1 MTHRITKGLS
11 NLLQFPL
18 TIEDYVHRIGRTG
31 RAGKEGKA
39 ITLFTEHDKAHSG
52 SCVMLLF
59 LQDESSLRMV
69 LTLPVLRLINILRA
83 ANQPVPEA
91 LLKFGTTVKKKTHDS
106 YGAFYKDV
114 DMSKKGTKITFD

>member
-1 MTHRITKGLS
+1 MSLTHRITTSLS

-52 SCVMLLF
+52 S
-59 LQDESSLRMV
+59 
-69 LTLPVLRLINILRA
+69 
-83 ANQPVPEA
+83 
-91 LLKFGTTVKKKTHDS
+91 
-106 YGAFYKDV
+106 
-114 DMSKKGTKITFD
+114 